1 MTKQNRMPMT
11 TSLERYIERTLEVL
25 NESLA
30 WNIARLPNNTLELQL
45 LKYIEETDEAIEA
58 EKISYQNFIEELAD
72 VVITIGGIA
81 RFDEQLAVEMFN
93 DFLDSIDKYI
103 YMDVIDYA
111 KQKIKILY
119 QRDYSDGWHH
129 KEIIQ

>member
-1 MTKQNRMPMT
+1 MKKQNRTPMT

-103 YMDVIDYA
+103 YMDAIDYA

-119 QRDYSDGWHH
+119 QRDYSNGWHH

>member
-1 MTKQNRMPMT
+1 MPMT

-119 QRDYSDGWHH
+119 QRDYSNGWHH
-129 KEIIQ
+129 KGIIQ